1 MMLRRAFLA
10 LVAAISFMV
19 PAWAADDPVAR
30 VRAMYDVQLQ
40 GEKTKKFV
48 WDKPY
53 LDDFF
58 NRALARRIPRTQAG
72 SGIDFDFL
80 FDGQDYA
87 VTELSFALIRKTAA
101 AARVE
106 ARFKNNNEPKRVLF
120 QLVKERGAWR
130 VSDISTSGAHAW
142 VLTKLLDK

>member
-1 MMLRRAFLA
+1 MLRRSFLA
-10 LVAAISFMV
+10 LAAALALAL

-48 WDKPY
+48 WDKPH

-58 NRALARRIPRTQAG
+58 TRALARRIPRTRDR
-72 SGIDFDFL
+72 SGIDFDFIL
-80 FDGQDYA
+80 DGQDNA
-87 VTELSFALIRKTAA
+87 VKELSFALIRKTAA

-106 ARFKNNNEPKRVLF
+106 ARFKNNNEPKRVAF
-120 QLVKERGAWR
+120 HLVLERGAWR
-130 VSDISTSGAHAW
+130 VSDISTTGKNGW